1 MRILVG
7 VPRRATGAAFAALL
21 LGWGSVACGSGT
33 AAEGSP
39 KVTPA
44 AAVAKAAKK
53 AEASMKAE
61 PLVMSMKMTSFDS
74 QRGGRPLEIRFVDRA
89 MYVRGSTLRPEK
101 LKGKS
106 WFSAAPA
113 VWGSGA
119 VDNRSY
125 GVLPGQLQANPIAQ
139 SRLLTASKDLRT
151 LGTETVAGVTTTH
164 YAGTVHSRALIR
176 ESLDQFM
183 QLEISEPNTTTR
195 SPAPAHST

>member
-1 MRILVG
+1 
-7 VPRRATGAAFAALL
+7 
-21 LGWGSVACGSGT
+21 
-33 AAEGSP
+33 
-39 KVTPA
+39 
-44 AAVAKAAKK
+44 
-53 AEASMKAE
+53 
-61 PLVMSMKMTSFDS
+61 
-74 QRGGRPLEIRFVDRA
+74 

-119 VDNRSY
+119 VDNQSY